1 MEQKD
6 SFRFTY
12 SAKDREEIKAIRDKY
27 TPREITEDKMTQL
40 RRLDAGATK
49 KATAMALA
57 VGIFG
62 ALLLGSGMSLVMT
75 ELGNAMGLTPD
86 LTMVLGIPV
95 GVLGILLVSIAY
107 PIYHSV
113 LRKERERIAPEV
125 IRLTDELMGSCIG

>member
-49 KATAMALA
+49 KATVMALA

-125 IRLTDELMGSCIG
+125 IRLTDELMQ

>member
-49 KATAMALA
+49 KATVMALA

-95 GVLGILLVSIAY
+95 GVLGILLVSIAS

-125 IRLTDELMGSCIG
+125 IRLTDELMR